1 MVTEEARQRLKEAQ
15 KTQQEAAKAERTGYR
30 ERLAAEREAE
40 RRATRWDTPLRNE
53 ATAARERLAANPD
66 PKAPTTMD
74 DLVSVAVERLLLT
87 SPASSIVSAHRV

>member
-1 MVTEEARQRLKEAQ
+1 MNASPLNVRPNGARLVGIRP
-15 KTQQEAAKAERTGYR
+15 Y
-30 ERLAAEREAE
+30 
-40 RRATRWDTPLRNE
+40 ATK